1 MYLRFLS
8 VSELKKACPL
18 TGKGIGT
25 PPGVPC
31 SLFKYKVEKLRVFRF
46 PKSAS
51 NLTLKLL

>member
-1 MYLRFLS
+1 VYLRFLS
-8 VSELKKACPL
+8 VSELKKPCPL
-18 TGKGIGT
+18 TGKGILT

-51 NLTLKLL
+51 NLRLKLL